1 MPRQNRRVP
10 LDMYCNKMVNGVPF
24 LARARD
30 ISRDG
35 LYLHR
40 LIEPKSPQQ
49 AHIAVEFCLP
59 GTEEVI
65 WADDETYDQ
74 WEWLLTLEGEL
85 AKGEINGTVDFKS
98 IDGYGSPDVSCL
110 YQSRMNYKAVKLT
123 TEGKP
128 DRPTGTD
135 GGGIQNQAEIPSV
148 EDEE

>member
-65 WADDETYDQ
+65 WAEADVVHGLDRGQ
-74 WEWLLTLEGEL
+74 GLRFRHLTPRQTAL
-85 AKGEINGTVDFKS
+85 IRTFVD
-98 IDGYGSPDVSCL
+98 GSSMPARL
-110 YQSRMNYKAVKLT
+110 
-123 TEGKP
+123 G
-128 DRPTGTD
+128 
-135 GGGIQNQAEIPSV
+135 
-148 EDEE
+148 